1 MGIVTDIQRFSLN
14 DGPGIRTTVFLKG
27 CNARCQWCHNPETF
41 SLQPE
46 LMIYPDRCF
55 GCGAC
60 VDFDSAR
67 MEKGLPPPREELTP
81 ASAARCF
88 SGALTVS
95 GREMTAEDVMREI
108 LQDKEY
114 YVSSGG
120 GVTVS
125 GGECLMQPAFTKE
138 ILLACRA
145 NDIHTA
151 LETNLMYPWS
161 ALEELLPLLDLI
173 MADIKL
179 PDSDSYQRYTG
190 IDNAQV
196 LENVARLAETSIPSI
211 IRTPVIPGV
220 NDDDSMIRT
229 IAQQAATAGASLQ
242 YYELLNFN
250 PLGAS
255 KYQGLNMTDIFTG
268 KKPLPQQRMQELA
281 DAAGLA
287 GIPVRIG

>member
-67 MEKGLPPPREELTP
+67 MVKGLPPPREELTL

-95 GREMTAEDVMREI
+95 GREMTVEDVMREI

-120 GVTVS
+120 GVTIS
-125 GGECLMQPAFTKE
+125 GGECLMQPAFAKE

-196 LENVARLAETSIPSI
+196 LENVARLAEANIPSI

-281 DAAGLA
+281 DAASLA